1 MKYQDLRSKMK
12 TGDIISFSGKGRTS
26 NIIKWFTRSDISHVG
41 IVMETEFG
49 NAFGQRVLILEST
62 SLNNIPDIKTGEFI
76 KGVQMQQLSK
86 RVDSY
91 DGQAYWHKLKAPLS
105 TSGEE
110 KMLQWLSVQ
119 HNKRVPY
126 DSLQALGAGIDL
138 FDSFGLANEPDF
150 SSLFCSE
157 LVCKALQLAS
167 VVSDCLNPSE
177 QTPADVIKYDC
188 LERRI
193 EIIL

>member
-1 MKYQDLRSKMK
+1 MEYKDLRNKMK
-12 TGDIISFSGKGRTS
+12 TGDVISFSGKGRTS

-41 IVMETEFG
+41 IVMETEFN

-86 RVDSY
+86 RIEAY
-91 DGQAYWHKLKAPLS
+91 DGQAYWHKLAKPLS
-105 TSGEE
+105 LSGER
-110 KMLQWLSVQ
+110 KMLQWLSMQ

-126 DSLQALGAGIDL
+126 DSFQAMGAGIDL

-157 LVCKALQLAS
+157 LVCKGLQLAE
-167 VVSDCLNPSE
+167 VVSDLINPSE
-177 QTPADVIKYDC
+177 QTPADVIKYEC

-193 EIIL
+193 QIG